1 MHELGLAAEIVDHAR
16 AAQAVAEIQLD
27 QLLRRDAHQPDR
39 PAQAV
44 ERARLL
50 QRQRDPGHGRALR
63 VVAAGMGAAVHRLH
77 MVRRA
82 QRIQLRHDEQLR
94 AGPSGL
100 DIRVEAGDIPRLDER
115 IAHLFKHVL
124 HIRSRL
130 PLAEARLRVPP
141 DIVLRREDLL
151 AVLVNECLIELGLH
165 GVASS

>member
-1 MHELGLAAEIVDHAR
+1 
-16 AAQAVAEIQLD
+16 
-27 QLLRRDAHQPDR
+27 
-39 PAQAV
+39 
-44 ERARLL
+44 
-50 QRQRDPGHGRALR
+50 
-63 VVAAGMGAAVHRLH
+63 MGAAVHRLH

-82 QRIQLRHDEQLR
+82 QRVQLRHDEQLR

-115 IAHLFKHVL
+115 IARLFKHVL

>member
-1 MHELGLAAEIVDHAR
+1 
-16 AAQAVAEIQLD
+16 
-27 QLLRRDAHQPDR
+27 
-39 PAQAV
+39 
-44 ERARLL
+44 
-50 QRQRDPGHGRALR
+50 
-63 VVAAGMGAAVHRLH
+63 

-82 QRIQLRHDEQLR
+82 QRVQLRHDEQLR
-94 AGPSGL
+94 AGPSGP

-115 IAHLFKHVL
+115 IACLFEHIL
-124 HIRSRL
+124 HIRIRL